1 MGKTKKNAVSVI
13 LIITFILLVIYSI
26 VMISVLLW
34 GGLTSL
40 KSFHE
45 FEDLG
50 NVFGLPSIKFSKEEL
65 LLGNYKVILDNLKIT
80 RTETFYS
87 LFGLET
93 HQTSDLFT
101 GEENSALFGTILLN
115 TVIYVGGGAIIAA
128 IVPYVTAYIC
138 AKYKNI
144 YTKTVYTVA
153 LVVMATPIIGNT
165 PSTLVL
171 LQNLNLYDSFLGN
184 FIQKFSFTG
193 MYFLVFCAF
202 FSQTPDTYMEAAEI
216 DGASQLNVMVN
227 IMLPLAGKMLAT
239 VILLDCVTLYNDYTT
254 QLMYMPTKPTLS
266 FAVYYMNNIETG
278 NAKLGSTPVRIA
290 SCMML
295 SLPMI
300 LVFIFLHNKL
310 MGNVSL
316 GGLKE

>member
-1 MGKTKKNAVSVI
+1 
-13 LIITFILLVIYSI
+13 
-26 VMISVLLW
+26 
-34 GGLTSL
+34 
-40 KSFHE
+40 
-45 FEDLG
+45 
-50 NVFGLPSIKFSKEEL
+50 
-65 LLGNYKVILDNLKIT
+65 
-80 RTETFYS
+80 
-87 LFGLET
+87 
-93 HQTSDLFT
+93 
-101 GEENSALFGTILLN
+101 
-115 TVIYVGGGAIIAA
+115 
-128 IVPYVTAYIC
+128 
-138 AKYKNI
+138 
-144 YTKTVYTVA
+144 
-153 LVVMATPIIGNT
+153 
-165 PSTLVL
+165 
-171 LQNLNLYDSFLGN
+171 
-184 FIQKFSFTG
+184 
-193 MYFLVFCAF
+193 
-202 FSQTPDTYMEAAEI
+202 
-216 DGASQLNVMVN
+216 MVN